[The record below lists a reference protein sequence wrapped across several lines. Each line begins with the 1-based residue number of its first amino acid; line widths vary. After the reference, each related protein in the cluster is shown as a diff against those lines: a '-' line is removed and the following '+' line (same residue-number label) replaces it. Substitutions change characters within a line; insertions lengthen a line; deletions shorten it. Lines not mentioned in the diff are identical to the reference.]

1 LTPFSVPAAWAAL
14 YLVLHSFIVK
24 AEAGVT
30 RASDPSMAKEA
41 REVSKIVRLVIPGP
55 HLIDGCRKHRSREP
69 PRQSLNKV
77 PLAAQ
82 SIQTKMNAA

>member
-1 LTPFSVPAAWAAL
+1 
-14 YLVLHSFIVK
+14 
-24 AEAGVT
+24 
-30 RASDPSMAKEA
+30 MAKEA